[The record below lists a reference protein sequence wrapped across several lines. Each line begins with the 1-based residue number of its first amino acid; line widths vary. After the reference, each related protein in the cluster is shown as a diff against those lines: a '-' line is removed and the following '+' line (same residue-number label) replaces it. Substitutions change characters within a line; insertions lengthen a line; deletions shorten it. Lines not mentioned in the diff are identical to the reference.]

1 MTTPLKNDYAP
12 AWAKR
17 ITPDE
22 WRVRLLLLDE
32 PLRGAVA
39 AVVWWD
45 VFGNR
50 PWGQRWTHIDDLV
63 RNSGDVE
70 LDELRRGLEKVG
82 YPPHQA
88 AKRTKPT
95 KEVAK

>member
-1 MTTPLKNDYAP
+1 MSIRNDYAP
-12 AWAKR
+12 AWAKN

-22 WRVRLLLLDE
+22 WRQRLLLLKE

-39 AVVWWD
+39 AIVWWD

-50 PWGQRWTHIDDLV
+50 PWVERWPHIDDLV
-63 RNSGDVE
+63 TNSGNVE
-70 LDELRRGLEKVG
+70 LDALRRGLEHVG
-82 YPPHQA
+82 YPPRQA
-88 AKRTKPT
+88 DKRTKPT

>member
-1 MTTPLKNDYAP
+1 MMAMLKNDYAP
-12 AWAKR
+12 AWAKS
-17 ITPDE
+17 ISPEE
-22 WRVRLLLLDE
+22 WRLRLLPLEE

-50 PWGQRWTHIDDLV
+50 PWPERWTHIDDLV
-63 RNSGDVE
+63 TNAGAVPLED
-70 LDELRRGLEKVG
+70 LREGLESVG
-82 YPPHQA
+82 YPPRQA